1 MIKQYLCKHIIQIP
15 LNAKTLAVLLHQPG
29 LPISNRVNAAYNL
42 HTQGVLKLGG
52 ILGELL
58 TEVGEASLI
67 SGSHKIEVLVIFFIA
82 LF

>member
-1 MIKQYLCKHIIQIP
+1 MQ
-15 LNAKTLAVLLHQPG
+15 KTLAVLLHQPG
-29 LPISNRVNAAYNL
+29 LPVSNRVNAAYNL